1 MEPAKEDLLER
12 EPALDALQAAV
23 TEAAAG
29 HGSIVLMIGEAGI
42 GKTSVIRAFLGT
54 LDQHV
59 RVLHGTCDD
68 LLAPETLGPLRD
80 AARGSRGPLERALA
94 APRPGQAIFG
104 AIVEELTGATPT
116 VVVVEDVHWADDAT
130 LDVLRY
136 TARRLA
142 GLRAVLVLT
151 FRDDAVDAAHPLQ
164 HLLGALAGAPVRR
177 LSLPPLSED
186 AVGMLCTATDRDGAA
201 VYGLTGGN
209 PFYVTEALAAPPDA
223 VPPTITATVLARLCR
238 LSPDCRLALEQ
249 ISVAPTRV
257 SLELLEEL
265 LGGLVDA
272 LAEAEEQ
279 RIIEVGVDGIAF
291 RHELARRAVERSL
304 PAIRRRALNRE
315 MVRALRVRCQQD
327 RGQRGLGQPDLAR
340 LVHHAVAAAD
350 AATVAEYAPRAG
362 LEAARAG
369 SHRQALAH
377 YEAAL
382 RHADLLDARERAQVL
397 DAYAGE
403 LSNAHRLADAV
414 AAGREA
420 VARYQE
426 LDDPVALGEA
436 LLRLSRHV
444 YMAGGM
450 DEAEQ
455 AVDHAV
461 QVLTPAGCPQAL
473 VQASAYRGAVLA
485 LTDRPEDAVTT
496 LERVRHCATDSN
508 RPDLVALCLNYLG
521 VAGADLGQPA
531 AVEHLRGSLVMA
543 RKAGLDEHAA
553 RAYTILGEILY
564 RLGRYGELAECL
576 DAGLAFTRERG
587 FWPHVY
593 HLEVHRCLLLVRQG
607 AWSAAEDG
615 LRELIG
621 GTEDPGM
628 LYVYSASAL
637 GRLLAR
643 RGDPDAEQLLTTSW
657 QRAVAQRSLLGL
669 SHAGIALTEWA
680 WLTGRSDRARAVH
693 DVLLPRTQRPGAAPL
708 RGELLRYLIRAG
720 LIRTDSRTDSST
732 DFAGCPQAYAA
743 GLRGDWRAAADGW
756 GRIGDPYERALELAD
771 SGEPEPTLEALRVL
785 DGFDASAVAGLVR
798 RRLHDMGMRRVP
810 RGPQP
815 ATRANPAGLTAR
827 QIDVL
832 GLIEQRMTNAEIA
845 QRLVLSVRTV
855 EHHVSA
861 ILAKLGAQSRAEA
874 ASTAEAKSRWPDR
887 RHGWSPPKRR
897 PSITR
902 RTIRMTSRENCAWAD
917 G

>member
-1 MEPAKEDLLER
+1 MLFVYSCGNSDAGQWAATLNGEVMEPAKEGLLER
-12 EPALDALQAAV
+12 GPALDALQAAV
-23 TEAAAG
+23 AEAAAG
-29 HGSIVLMIGEAGI
+29 HGSTVLLTGEAGI

-54 LDQHV
+54 LDQRV
-59 RVLHGTCDD
+59 RVLNGACDD
-68 LLAPETLGPLRD
+68 LLAPGTLGALRD

-94 APRPGQAIFG
+94 AQRPGDTIFG
-104 AIVEELTGATPT
+104 AIVEELTGTTPT

-136 TARRLA
+136 VARRLA

-164 HLLGALAGAPVRR
+164 HLLGALAGAPVYR
-177 LSLPPLSED
+177 LPLPPLSED
-186 AVGMLCTATDRDGAA
+186 AVGVLCAGTDRDAAA

-279 RIIEVGVDGIAF
+279 RIIEVSVDGIAF

-315 MVRALRVRCQQD
+315 MVRALRVRCQ
-327 RGQRGLGQPDLAR
+327 PDLAR

-350 AATVAEYAPRAG
+350 AATVAEYAPQAG
-362 LEAARAG
+362 QEAARAG

-382 RHADLLDARERAQVL
+382 RHADLLGARERAQVL

-403 LSNAHRLADAV
+403 LSNAHRFADAV

-420 VARYQE
+420 VARYRE

-444 YMAGGM
+444 YLTGGT

-455 AVDHAV
+455 AVDRAV
-461 QVLTPAGCPQAL
+461 QVLTSAGCPHAL

-496 LERVRHCATDSN
+496 LERARHCATDLD

-531 AVEHLRGSLVMA
+531 ALEHLRESIVMA
-543 RKAGLDEHAA
+543 RKTGFDEYAA
-553 RAYTILGEILY
+553 RAYTNLGKVLY

-576 DAGLAFTRERG
+576 DAGLTFTRERG
-587 FWPHVY
+587 FWSHAY
-593 HLEVHRCLLLVRQG
+593 NLEVHRCLLLVRQG

-615 LRELIG
+615 LRGLVG
-621 GTEDPGM
+621 CTEDPGM

-643 RGDPDAEQLLTTSW
+643 RGHPDAGKLLTTSW
-657 QRAVAQRSLLGL
+657 ERAGAQRWLLGL
-669 SHAGIALTEWA
+669 SHAGIALVEWA
-680 WLTGRSDRARAVH
+680 WLTGRTDRARAVR
-693 DVLLPRTQRPGAAPL
+693 DVLLPRTQRPGAALL
-708 RGELLRYLIRAG
+708 RGELLRYLARAG
-720 LIRTDSRTDSST
+720 LVRTDSST

-743 GLRGDWRAAADGW
+743 GLRGDWRAAASEW
-756 GRIGDPYERALELAD
+756 GRIGDPYERALELAE

-785 DGFDASAVAGLVR
+785 DGLDAPAVAGLVR
-798 RRLHDMGMRRVP
+798 RRLRDMGMRRVP

-815 ATRANPAGLTAR
+815 TTRANPAGLTAR
-827 QIDVL
+827 QVDVL
-832 GLIEQRMTNAEIA
+832 ALIEQRMTNAEIA

-874 ASTAEAKSRWPDR
+874 ASTAEAKI
-887 RHGWSPPKRR
+887 GG
-897 PSITR
+897 
-902 RTIRMTSRENCAWAD
+902 RTAD
-917 G
+917 MGGHLGCGGQASLVGLSA